1 MSESHSPDYDD
12 NPEVVHEESDVNVGS
27 ILRYGLALAVV
38 AAIVHVFLFWLVG
51 VYERQYQRTQTQ
63 VYPMA
68 AGQQDRLPP
77 EPRLQDDPQEDLRT
91 LRSRQDTQLHEYG
104 WVNKEAGIA
113 RIPIEEAM
121 RIVVQRGLP
130 ARQETQK

>member
-1 MSESHSPDYDD
+1 MSESHSPEVD
-12 NPEVVHEESDVNVGS
+12 NPEVVHEESDVNVS
-27 ILRYGLALAVV
+27 AVLRFGLALAVV
-38 AAIVHVFLFWLVG
+38 AAIVHVLLFWLVG
-51 VYERQYQRTQTQ
+51 VFERQYHRAQTQ

-77 EPRLQDDPQEDLRT
+77 GPRLQDNPQEDLRS
-91 LRSRQDTQLHEYG
+91 LRSRQDAHLREYG
-104 WVNKEAGIA
+104 WVDKDAGIA

-121 RIVVQRGLP
+121 RIVVQKGLP